1 MKSRVPAL
9 AAVVL
14 VLALAAAG
22 CGGSGSSSTSTSS
35 AGATSAGKSL
45 TTVSMVQDWPF
56 AWAPWIP
63 WIVADQRGYFQ
74 KQGIK
79 LKVVIPGNVSDPAKI
94 ISTHRADVAFTT
106 ILDVILSKAQG
117 ANLTATGALTQQNNW
132 GIIFRQGDKPNICG
146 LKGKRVGI
154 YEDAWTKAQLKLML
168 ASCGLSEND
177 VTQVPAPSDTAVLL
191 LAKKVDATTG
201 VTNGEQAEIDTR
213 GKEHSTMVLG
223 KDHGVPNS
231 YVDVLAMNGDFLSKH
246 PTTAKGFMTAYR
258 QGLQWAIAHP
268 TPAVNIFLKRYP
280 GAASRAQAMD
290 AWKATV
296 VSVQSPDTKAHG
308 LLWSNG
314 AVWSTVASTLHKE
327 GLTTKTVDPKTL
339 YTNTLLG
346 Q

>member
-1 MKSRVPAL
+1 MKSRVPAAL
-9 AAVVL
+9 AAVAA
-14 VLALAAAG
+14 LALVAAA
-22 CGGSGSSSTSTSS
+22 CGGSGSSSSSSTGAGASSTSR
-35 AGATSAGKSL
+35 SL

-79 LKVVIPGNVSDPAKI
+79 LKVIIPGNVSDPAKI
-94 ISTHRADVAFTT
+94 ISTGRANVAFTT

-168 ASCGLSEND
+168 GSCGLSESD
-177 VTQVPAPSDTAVLL
+177 ITAVPAPSDTALLL

-246 PTTAKGFMTAYR
+246 PTTAKAFMTAYR

-268 TPAVNIFLKRYP
+268 SQAVTIFLHRYP
-280 GAASRAQAMD
+280 GAASRAQAVD

-296 VSVQSPDTKAHG
+296 ASVQSADTKAHG

-314 AVWSTVASTLHKE
+314 TVWSTVAATLHKE

-339 YTNTLLG
+339 FTNSLLAG
-346 Q
+346 